1 MISPAMRRPRVS
13 FTPQLLPRP
22 LNRGAGFTLVELLVV
37 ISIIILLAALVV
49 PAVKRAQNS
58 SMKAGSVSNLRQIGV
73 AMMSYT
79 AEHGSFPPP
88 RSDPSKA
95 NSYATV
101 YGWVGK
107 KPLRTTAA
115 GNLTADKRPLNA
127 YLGNFT
133 ADSEVKVAHSPAD
146 RVCDDNPNGGSAYD
160 WYGSS
165 YSFNFTDTREDLT
178 PAGSDMRTTDS
189 ISPARIIYPARFLV
203 AMEHGAFE
211 TSLSGDPGDNARWYS
226 KTNQF
231 NMLFADGHVGFH
243 LVKKGVLQ
251 TNDYSFENK

>member
-1 MISPAMRRPRVS
+1 MRRPRVS

-37 ISIIILLAALVV
+37 ISIIGLLAALVV
-49 PAVKRAQNS
+49 PVVKRAQNS

-79 AEHGSFPPP
+79 AENGRFPPP
-88 RSDPSKA
+88 RSDPSKVS
-95 NSYATV
+95 SYATV
-101 YGWVGK
+101 FGWVGK

-127 YLGNFT
+127 YLGNFK

-146 RVCDDNPNGGSAYD
+146 RVCDANEKGGSAYD

-165 YSFNFTDTREDLT
+165 YSFNFTDNREDLT
-178 PAGSDMRTTDS
+178 PAGSDMNTTDS
-189 ISPARIIYPARFLV
+189 ISPARIIYPASFLV

-211 TSLSGDPGDNARWYS
+211 TSLNGNATDNDRWYS
-226 KTNQF
+226 KTNEF

-243 LVKKGVLQ
+243 LVEKGVLQ
-251 TNDYSFENK
+251 TTNYSFENK

>member
-1 MISPAMRRPRVS
+1 MRRPRVS

-49 PAVKRAQNS
+49 PVVKRAQNS
-58 SMKAGSVSNLRQIGV
+58 SMKAASVSNLRQIGV

-79 AEHGSFPPP
+79 AEHGRFPPP
-88 RSDPSKA
+88 RSDPSKT
-95 NSYATV
+95 NSFATV
-101 YGWVGK
+101 FGWVGK
-107 KPLRTTAA
+107 KPLKPTAA

-146 RVCDDNPNGGSAYD
+146 RVCDASGKGVSAYD

-165 YSFNFTDTREDLT
+165 YSFNFTDSREDLT
-178 PAGSDMRTTDS
+178 PANSVMTTTDS
-189 ISPARIIYPARFLV
+189 ISPASIIYPSRFLV

-211 TSLSGDPGDNARWYS
+211 TSLYDNATDNDRWYS
-226 KTNQF
+226 KTNEF

-251 TNDYSFENK
+251 TKDYSFENK